1 MLFHAPLKILT
12 RAKRANERIV
22 ECGLWNAECGLW
34 IVECG
39 MRIVDCGMRNADKET
54 LNSVERCGQKS

>member
-12 RAKRANERIV
+12 RAKRANEQIV
-22 ECGLWNAECGLW
+22 ECGLWNA
-34 IVECG
+34 
-39 MRIVDCGMRNADKET
+39 DCGMRNADKET

>member
-12 RAKRANERIV
+12 RAKRANERNV
-22 ECGLWNAECGLW
+22 ECGLWNAD
-34 IVECG
+34 CG
-39 MRIVDCGMRNADKET
+39 MRIADCGLWNADIET

>member
-12 RAKRANERIV
+12 RAKRANERNA
-22 ECGLWNAECGLW
+22 ECGLWNA
-34 IVECG
+34 
-39 MRIVDCGMRNADKET
+39 DCGMRNADKET

>member
-12 RAKRANERIV
+12 RAKRANEQIAD
-22 ECGLWNAECGLW
+22 CGMR

-39 MRIVDCGMRNADKET
+39 MRIVDCGMRNVDKET

>member
-12 RAKRANERIV
+12 RAKRANEQI
-22 ECGLWNAECGLW
+22 A
-34 IVECG
+34 
-39 MRIVDCGMRNADKET
+39 DCGMMRMWSVDKET

>member
-12 RAKRANERIV
+12 RAKRANEQIV

-39 MRIVDCGMRNADKET
+39 MRIK
-54 LNSVERCGQKS
+54 KH

>member
-1 MLFHAPLKILT
+1 M
-12 RAKRANERIV
+12 N
-22 ECGLWNAECGLW
+22 GMWNADCGMR

-39 MRIVDCGMRNADKET
+39 MRIVECGMRNADKET

>member
-12 RAKRANERIV
+12 RAKRANEQIV
-22 ECGLWNAECGLW
+22 ECGLW
-34 IVECG
+34 
-39 MRIVDCGMRNADKET
+39 NADKET

>member
-12 RAKRANERIV
+12 RAKRANEQIV

-34 IVECG
+34 NAECG
-39 MRIVDCGMRNADKET
+39 MRIADCGLWN
-54 LNSVERCGQKS
+54 VECGLWNDENVECG

>member
-12 RAKRANERIV
+12 RAKRANERNV
-22 ECGLWNAECGLW
+22 ECGLWNA
-34 IVECG
+34 
-39 MRIVDCGMRNADKET
+39 DCGMRNADKET

>member
-12 RAKRANERIV
+12 RAKRANEQIV
-22 ECGLWNAECGLW
+22 ECGLWNAD
-34 IVECG
+34 CG
-39 MRIVDCGMRNADKET
+39 MRIADCGLWNADIET